1 MNESYIC
8 FRRREI
14 KSVRKTR
21 ASQAT
26 SSDKLLRLQSELAQ
40 SLELAKTL
48 LARENLKKEN
58 AQQVVQVW
66 DKRLEFAELKRKFPA
81 LGTKE
86 DEELLYEKERVAK
99 KPRVESL
106 KCDCVFL
113 VPSVLTDLFLTAAL
127 GSGSAP
133 KRTATLVP
141 LLSKPKLPSAQESVS
156 ATSTPQ
162 SNAILHDAKNGIM
175 ATKISSRYCLGRL
188 LSLHTC

>member
-40 SLELAKTL
+40 SLEVAKTL

-66 DKRLEFAELKRKFPA
+66 EKRLEFAELKRKFPI

-86 DEELLYEKERVAK
+86 DEELLHEKERVVK
-99 KPRVESL
+99 KPRLEST
-106 KCDCVFL
+106 KYDMVFP
-113 VPSVLTDLFLTAAL
+113 VPPISIDFFHAVVLP
-127 GSGSAP
+127 GSRSAP
-133 KRTATLVP
+133 RRATLV
-141 LLSKPKLPSAQESVS
+141 LLLFRLKLLSAQENVLVLSML
-156 ATSTPQ
+156 Q
-162 SNAILHDAKNGIM
+162 SNAISHDVRRGTM
-175 ATKISSRYCLGRL
+175 ATKIFSR
-188 LSLHTC
+188 